1 LEQVDKEEDIWAFR
15 GLVAQLKSNSNGGK
29 RSRFLTVG
37 YANDKFLD
45 VLVPMDLWEGN
56 YKIVSGAAKRKIKD
70 NNEYYEVVKMWKTWF
85 E

>member
-1 LEQVDKEEDIWAFR
+1 
-15 GLVAQLKSNSNGGK
+15 
-29 RSRFLTVG
+29 
-37 YANDKFLD
+37 
-45 VLVPMDLWEGN
+45 MDLWEGN